1 MGRHPK
7 EYQQFDQLMTKLLAV
22 PRSTLEA
29 RMAAYTDASKKKPRR
44 PGPKPKS
51 TRL

>member
-7 EYQQFDQLMTKLLAV
+7 EYQQFDNLMKQVLAV

-29 RMAAYTDASKKKPRR
+29 RMAEYQEASKKKPRR

-51 TRL
+51 TRA